1 MKIRTERLENGNLRV
16 HLPVTLRCRG
26 GRWQIVSGEV
36 PPTLTAMRLSE
47 SIPLDYWDEQERE
60 LLGE

>member
-1 MKIRTERLENGNLRV
+1 MKIRTELMENGNLRV

-36 PPTLTAMRLSE
+36 PPTLTAMRLRE
-47 SIPLDYWDEQERE
+47 SITLNWDEQERE

>member
-1 MKIRTERLENGNLRV
+1 MKIRTELIENGNLRV

-26 GRWQIVSGEV
+26 GRRHIMSGEV
-36 PPTLTAMRLSE
+36 PLTLTAMRLRE
-47 SIPLDYWDEQERE
+47 SITLNWDEQERE

>member
-36 PPTLTAMRLSE
+36 PPTLTAMRLRE
-47 SIPLDYWDEQERE
+47 SITLNWDEQERE